1 MSQKNNMSSRDEFKL
16 LEDVDTKV
24 MMSTEIGENYGV
36 HKRTVS
42 KTVKNRQ
49 QVEEAYTSFS
59 FQPDRKRMRTDKM
72 EDLDEV
78 LYHWLKQARAMS
90 ANNILMEKAKYKLEG
105 RIKNY
110 SGVQGHSFKA

>member
-1 MSQKNNMSSRDEFKL
+1 MTLK
-16 LEDVDTKV
+16 
-24 MMSTEIGENYGV
+24 EILGKYGV

-59 FQPDRKRMRTDKM
+59 FQPDRKQMRTGKM
-72 EDLDEV
+72 ENMDEI
-78 LYHWLKQARAMS
+78 LYRWFKQARVIS
-90 ANNILMEKAKYKLEG
+90 ANNILMEKAKHKLEG

>member
-1 MSQKNNMSSRDEFKL
+1 MTL
-16 LEDVDTKV
+16 
-24 MMSTEIGENYGV
+24 TEIFEKYGV

-59 FQPDRKRMRTDKM
+59 FQPDRKRIITGKM
-72 EDLDEV
+72 EDINEV
-78 LYHWLKQARAMS
+78 LYCWFKQARVMS
-90 ANNILMEKAKYKLEG
+90 ANNILMEKAKHKLEG